1 MKDLDDP
8 IEEADAKPD
17 QTVWRRRV
25 YFISGFDPN
34 GPRRCYFLYRD
45 EARAQADISGYRI
58 KTSRMT
64 YEKGAPVVRWQA
76 HMQEDGHKSEADI
89 HMLRWDDIAR
99 TWMRRSLP
107 STYLLMIR
115 TLWFYLTTGSYAA
128 LSRISALST
137 SLGLYP
143 VIMMIMY
150 ALTATGVGYG
160 VYAAAASLGAPI
172 MGGLLGLIAAYVV
185 MRLTR
190 RIDEAT
196 FVYYLLY
203 DFAFTAAH
211 SRGEAPEIDERIN
224 AFADRIA
231 TDWRAEDCDELLII
245 GHSSGSAHAAAV
257 AARLVDAGIGGEGG
271 PKLSLLTLGQNIPML
286 SFLPGAQQMRDD
298 LRTLGQTDA
307 VEWIDISTPADAV
320 SYSLTDPVSASGIV
334 LEGAARKNPR
344 VYSAAFWST
353 ISAEMEAKLRRRY
366 FRIHLQYLCAFDQP
380 KHYDYFRITAGGLRL
395 GQHFEGRRET
405 PKLKRGPF
413 IQKRLRP

>member
-1 MKDLDDP
+1 MKDLDDTA
-8 IEEADAKPD
+8 EDVGQGPD

-45 EARAQADISGYRI
+45 EAKAQAEISGYRI

-64 YEKGAPVVRWQA
+64 YEKGAPVVSWTA
-76 HMQEDGHKSEADI
+76 EMQEDGRKSEAQI

-107 STYLLMIR
+107 STYLLMVR
-115 TLWFYLTTGSYAA
+115 TLWFYLTTGAYGA

-143 VIMMIMY
+143 VAMMILY
-150 ALTATGVGYG
+150 AAGAAGSGYLVYLLGAALGLPQVGAGLGVG
-160 VYAAAASLGAPI
+160 V
-172 MGGLLGLIAAYVV
+172 AYVL

-211 SRGEAPEIDERIN
+211 SRGLAPEIDVRIN

-231 TDWRAEDCDELLII
+231 ADWQAGEVDEVLII

-257 AARLVDAGIGGEGG
+257 AARLVEAGIGGNDG

-286 SFLPGAQQMRDD
+286 SFLPGATQMRDD
-298 LRTLGQTDA
+298 LRTLGQSDQ

-334 LEGAARKNPR
+334 LHGEARKNPR
-344 VYSAAFWST
+344 VYSAKFWSA

-380 KHYDYFRITAGGLRL
+380 QDYDYFRITVGGLRL

-405 PKLKRGPF
+405 PNLKRGPF
-413 IQKRLRP
+413 IQKRLRQ

>member
-8 IEEADAKPD
+8 VVETERSPE
-17 QTVWRRRV
+17 QSVWRRRV

-45 EARAQADISGYRI
+45 EAKTQADISGYRI

-64 YEKGAPVVRWQA
+64 YEKGAPVVRWTA
-76 HMQEDGHKSEADI
+76 EMQEDGRKSEAEV

-143 VIMMIMY
+143 VAMMIVY
-150 ALTATGVGYG
+150 ALTAGGAGVLTYLASAAMG
-160 VYAAAASLGAPI
+160 VPMMGAGFGI
-172 MGGLLGLIAAYVV
+172 GVAYLL

-211 SRGEAPEIDERIN
+211 SRGWAPEIDIRIN

-231 TDWRAEDCDELLII
+231 ADWRKGEADEVLII

-257 AARLVDAGIGGEGG
+257 AARLVRAGIGGSDG

-286 SFLPGAQQMRDD
+286 SFLPGATQMRDD
-298 LRTLGQTDA
+298 LATLGTTDQ

-334 LEGAARKNPR
+334 LEGEARKNPR
-344 VYSAAFWST
+344 VYSAKFWSA

-380 KHYDYFRITAGGLRL
+380 QDYDYFRITAGGLRL
-395 GQHFEGRRET
+395 GQYFEGRRET
-405 PKLKRGPF
+405 PNLKRGPF
-413 IQKRLRP
+413 IQKRLRS

>member
-1 MKDLDDP
+1 MKDLDEPVD
-8 IEEADAKPD
+8 EVEARPD

-45 EARAQADISGYRI
+45 EARAQAEISGYRL

-64 YEKGAPVVRWQA
+64 YERGAPVVRWTA
-76 HMQEDGHKSEADI
+76 EMRDGDRKSEADI

-115 TLWFYLTTGSYAA
+115 TLWFYLSTGSYAA

-143 VIMMIMY
+143 VAMMLVYI
-150 ALTATGVGYG
+150 AVAAGIGFG
-160 VYAAAASLGAPI
+160 VYALGAHFGLPF
-172 MGGLLGLIAAYVV
+172 MGVGFGLLAAYIVI
-185 MRLTR
+185 RLTR

-211 SRGEAPEIDERIN
+211 SQGRAPEIDVRIT

-231 TDWRAEDCDELLII
+231 ADWRADDCDEVLII

-257 AARLVDAGIGGEGG
+257 VARLLDAGIDQTKG

-286 SFLPGAQQMRDD
+286 SFLPGAVQMRKD
-298 LRTLGQTDA
+298 LRALGTSDA

-334 LEGAARKNPR
+334 LEGGERRNPR
-344 VYSAAFWST
+344 VYSARFWSA
-353 ISAEMEAKLRRRY
+353 ISAEKEAKLRRRY

-380 KHYDYFRITAGGLRL
+380 QDYDYFRITAGGNHL

-413 IQKRLRP
+413 IQKRLRQ

>member
-8 IEEADAKPD
+8 VEDADAKPD

-58 KTSRMT
+58 KTSRMI
-64 YEKGAPVVRWQA
+64 YEKGAPVVRWTA
-76 HMQEDGHKSEADI
+76 HMQEDGRTSDAEI

-107 STYLLMIR
+107 STYLLMVR
-115 TLWFYLTTGSYAA
+115 TLWFYLSTGSYAA

-143 VIMMIMY
+143 VVMMIFY
-150 ALTATGVGYG
+150 ALVAAGAGFG
-160 VYAAAASLGAPI
+160 VYVAGAHLGAPFT
-172 MGGLLGLIAAYVV
+172 GGILGLIAAYVI

-211 SRGEAPEIDERIN
+211 SRGEAPEIDIRIN

-231 TDWRAEDCDELLII
+231 EDWSTGDCDEVLIV

-257 AARLVDAGIGGEGG
+257 AARLVDGGFGAGEG

-286 SFLPGAQQMRDD
+286 SFLPGAGQMRDD
-298 LRTLGQTDA
+298 LRALGGSDA

-334 LEGAARKNPR
+334 LEGAERKNPR

-353 ISAEMEAKLRRRY
+353 ISAEKEAKLRRRY

-380 KHYDYFRITAGGLRL
+380 KHYDYFRITAGSLHI
-395 GQHFEGRRET
+395 GQHFEGRRES
-405 PKLKRGPF
+405 PKMKRGPF